1 MGDRLNNNRVPHQ
14 RSQAAASFGSNNV
27 SGRSDITLADARPR
41 PPAGP
46 LASAQ
51 KSETASLTAFLQ
63 AFPSLEEVYRK
74 FPEFENLTL
83 PDTIDDKT
91 VESFERLLESVLEPA
106 RYNGLTNSHAPA
118 DILRGLSELRT
129 RQDGGKAVP
138 ARHGRSEAADR
149 PPEDK
154 RGAGRLRRPR
164 ATLPNYLMN
173 RETGS
178 RPHPGDGLPHRFAA
192 VRQDRLASMAIAM
205 NCDIEVLQKCEPD
218 KSYNKA
224 ELLEKSP
231 FQAQWIQRCEEHFK
245 LIIARGI
252 DDRVGK
258 ACKKFLNVDKK
269 TYEFFSELFRRECM
283 TSLQDHLRRFSDE
296 ISDIGPWNSD
306 GEEDR
311 ATPFNDAVARFD
323 ADIPVIV
330 LKEVKK
336 IVLSML
342 AFNECRAGTEG
353 RNEFQKAFVPAIATL
368 YKTNNFSEAS
378 ATFKEYARADFDR
391 IVSRKSEKTTGP
403 IVMEKAYSIVVG
415 DQVKELFSYTKSFTD
430 ECYEFAKEIAFYI
443 CCCNKEDPP
452 SAMLVAAA
460 IANFFLCSLP
470 PLSS

>member
-154 RGAGRLRRPR
+154 RDAGRLRRPR

-178 RPHPGDGLPHRFAA
+178 RPHPGDGLPPRFAA
-192 VRQDRLASMAIAM
+192 VRQDRLASTAIAM
-205 NCDIEVLQKCEPD
+205 NCDSKVLQHRYKGPINRSFKLVRKNHAEHERIILKNKNSITERID
-218 KSYNKA
+218 YKSTFPA
-224 ELLEKSP
+224 EYIEIPINIEQKTSDFFSNLFRHECTLRFLHEAEGPRFLLEDPEGDETVLAEEVAEKRLATLLKGIVAQTSREIVAGLLIFEQARHEFKDRSP
-231 FQAQWIQRCEEHFK
+231 FEK
-245 LIIARGI
+245 TLIA
-252 DDRVGK
+252 
-258 ACKKFLNVDKK
+258 
-269 TYEFFSELFRRECM
+269 
-283 TSLQDHLRRFSDE
+283 SL
-296 ISDIGPWNSD
+296 
-306 GEEDR
+306 
-311 ATPFNDAVARFD
+311 AVFY
-323 ADIPVIV
+323 
-330 LKEVKK
+330 
-336 IVLSML
+336 
-342 AFNECRAGTEG
+342 
-353 RNEFQKAFVPAIATL
+353 QKGD
-368 YKTNNFSEAS
+368 FSEAKAAFKS
-378 ATFKEYARADFDR
+378 GLKTLFLEMPGAGRRESMKLFEAADKYSQAVYDWTFEYFGKDEKSTGQQEF
-391 IVSRKSEKTTGP
+391 SRMISFYYCLSVTGIP
-403 IVMEKAYSIVVG
+403 R
-415 DQVKELFSYTKSFTD
+415 
-430 ECYEFAKEIAFYI
+430 
-443 CCCNKEDPP
+443 P
-452 SAMLVAAA
+452 AAA
-460 IANFFLCSLP
+460 MALALGQLFDWAEQGP
-470 PLSS
+470 PV